1 MTTSRSE
8 STGTNRVQR
17 RELLPAPMLIELLD
31 DVVPALYTAIL
42 AARAYLQDQQGTE
55 PHIIA
60 ADLGNQISRLFLG
73 LIEHGALD
81 MAEPTNIS
89 DAHQEQEE

>member
-1 MTTSRSE
+1 MLHSQ

-17 RELLPAPMLIELLD
+17 HEHLAAPLLIELLD

-55 PHIIA
+55 PHVIA

-81 MAEPTNIS
+81 MADPTNAP
-89 DAHQEQEE
+89 DKCQEQDE